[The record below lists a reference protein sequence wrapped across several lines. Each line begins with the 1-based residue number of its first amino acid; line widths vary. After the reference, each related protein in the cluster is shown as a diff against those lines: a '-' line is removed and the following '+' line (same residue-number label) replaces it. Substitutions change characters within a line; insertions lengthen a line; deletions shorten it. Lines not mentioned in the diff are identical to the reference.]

1 MNYHFDEES
10 SPVATFISGKDNT
23 FSCPFSGRYSLTG
36 SRHALADLLHAGAG
50 EDCQRVSFFMQA
62 GCSDS
67 SDLHVESACHPRS
80 QPARYYYPQ
89 SYEPQGDA
97 PVSVSKSEFVCHG
110 EWRGGGR
117 NGRGRQLLL
126 SSGPTLRRDNSLS
139 RQFACLSY
147 SESAVDGVLRASI
160 SRGSCA
166 TGGAITEEA
175 GEAAFNITSSGPCLQ
190 ALTGRAERTA
200 LHSAL
205 VTVAALAMMTKA
217 LWATM
222 PLSC

>member
-10 SPVATFISGKDNT
+10 SPVATFISGKDNA

-36 SRHALADLLHAGAG
+36 SRLTLTDLLHASAG
-50 EDCQRVSFFMQA
+50 EDCHRMSFFMQA

-97 PVSVSKSEFVCHG
+97 PVSVSRSEFVCHG
-110 EWRGGGR
+110 EWRDGKR
-117 NGRGRQLLL
+117 RQLLL
-126 SSGPTLRRDNSLS
+126 SSGPMLRRDNSLS

-147 SESAVDGVLRASI
+147 SESAVDGVLQASI

-166 TGGAITEEA
+166 TGGASRA
-175 GEAAFNITSSGPCLQ
+175 AAFNITSSGPCLQ
-190 ALTGRAERTA
+190 ALTGGAERTA
-200 LHSAL
+200 GGTAA
-205 VTVAALAMMTKA
+205 VTLAALAMMTKA

-222 PLSC
+222 PLSS